1 MVFINRE
8 GGAFRGTIGKTF
20 VNKRK
25 TEAHCATHQIV
36 SRMNLPKQEKF
47 IQIHI
52 ERMPGVMI
60 WHMISFFLWDQKY
73 LLHIVLFCL
82 QVATLSTRTCV
93 LHQHLLKMITK
104 RSTSPESQPMFLS

>member
-25 TEAHCATHQIV
+25 TEAHCASATHQIV
-36 SRMNLPKQEKF
+36 SRMDLPKQEKF

-52 ERMPGVMI
+52 ERMPGVYRATSI
-60 WHMISFFLWDQKY
+60 VCDPAGKNFAVIQARRFKILFL
-73 LLHIVLFCL
+73 F
-82 QVATLSTRTCV
+82 
-93 LHQHLLKMITK
+93 
-104 RSTSPESQPMFLS
+104 